1 MIFGSYFHWL
11 ANAAENCKIAECF
24 ILSDFRKNGKSS
36 KKAKYLICQACVK
49 SFRLKG
55 NDRSKFCSRNI
66 RIVQKVHMHGVYY
79 LWFFQK
85 ITHILPC
92 LLHYIISRNIN
103 SNSSDIRIRSSF
115 RVITEDAETI
125 IYVKLRQIN
134 TFPCTQ
140 TCFPWKAKTGCWRTN
155 FLST

>member
-1 MIFGSYFHWL
+1 MQL
-11 ANAAENCKIAECF
+11 KIAKLPNALSYP
-24 ILSDFRKNGKSS
+24 ILGKNGKSS

-85 ITHILPC
+85 ITHLLPC
-92 LLHYIISRNIN
+92 LLHYIILRNIN

-115 RVITEDAETI
+115 RVITEYAESTI
-125 IYVKLRQIN
+125 FVHLGQIN
-134 TFPCTQ
+134 
-140 TCFPWKAKTGCWRTN
+140 N
-155 FLST
+155 FSLYTYILFFKR